1 MNEWASPDAGKLPSL
16 RPHSQPHS
24 LAGSETVESSFVLQ
38 YQNLRVDFDIAIQ
51 KFSQASLPSSSRSCL
66 FQAPPFATSNLI
78 SMECSTSAFY
88 AGLLHSRQ
96 SLSLP
101 RLDNP
106 ALHPLCAFTACTL
119 MFESLSTS
127 ACSFLY
133 LRSAALAPKP
143 LGCSPMHSL
152 SSQMSG
158 QLRGVSGV
166 II

>member
-24 LAGSETVESSFVLQ
+24 LVGSETVESSFVLQ

-51 KFSQASLPSSSRSCL
+51 KFSQASLPSSSL

-88 AGLLHSRQ
+88 AGPLHSRQ

-101 RLDNP
+101 RPDNP
-106 ALHPLCAFTACTL
+106 ALQPLCAFTACTL
-119 MFESLSTS
+119 MFESLSAS

-143 LGCSPMHSL
+143 LGCSLMHSL

-166 II
+166 IT